1 MQFLYAT
8 LPEKLSFALGPHTVV
23 ILKRGSLPGAN
34 LSFIHDVI
42 LLRAT
47 LIIDFFIA
55 KTLLRI
61 FFFNVLISWQL
72 KGKTSE
78 TRLRLAK
85 CVITKQV
92 EQHS

>member
-23 ILKRGSLPGAN
+23 ILKRGSLPCAN

-47 LIIDFFIA
+47 LIIDFFSLQ
-55 KTLLRI
+55 KLSCE
-61 FFFNVLISWQL
+61 FFSLTF
-72 KGKTSE
+72 
-78 TRLRLAK
+78 
-85 CVITKQV
+85 
-92 EQHS
+92 

>member
-47 LIIDFFIA
+47 LIIDLFHCKNSLANFF
-55 KTLLRI
+55 L
-61 FFFNVLISWQL
+61 
-72 KGKTSE
+72 
-78 TRLRLAK
+78 
-85 CVITKQV
+85 
-92 EQHS
+92 